1 VRDSFSA
8 PAPDRKRRAVEGVKL
23 MEPKVDKKANSVDV
37 LLDEAVFPRPVG
49 LAAAYRFI
57 DRCYVL
63 VESRPGHR
71 LSIRLKGKEP
81 LAPAALTALAGEI
94 NNELLHQL
102 VRRQVAER
110 TDALRA
116 AIVGRAVL
124 SADAELAVEAPAAA
138 AAAADP
144 LDFQDDPLGIAVPW
158 EEKYGGKRS
167 EKRRAKSKR

>member
-1 VRDSFSA
+1 MD
-8 PAPDRKRRAVEGVKL
+8 
-23 MEPKVDKKANSVDV
+23 PKVDRKANSVDV

-63 VESRPGHR
+63 VESRPRRR
-71 LSIRLKGKEP
+71 LSVRLKGKEP
-81 LAPAALTALAGEI
+81 LAPPALAALAGEFR
-94 NNELLHQL
+94 NELLHQL
-102 VRRQVAER
+102 VRLQVAER

-116 AIVGRAVL
+116 TIVGRALL
-124 SADAELAVEAPAAA
+124 SADAEPADEAAA
-138 AAAADP
+138 PTTAADP

-167 EKRRAKSKR
+167 EKRSEKRKGKPKR

>member
-1 VRDSFSA
+1 MD
-8 PAPDRKRRAVEGVKL
+8 
-23 MEPKVDKKANSVDV
+23 PKVDKKANSVDV

-63 VESRPGHR
+63 VESRPRRR
-71 LSIRLKGKEP
+71 LSVRLKGKEP
-81 LAPAALTALAGEI
+81 LAAAELTALAGEYR
-94 NNELLHQL
+94 NELLHQL
-102 VRRQVAER
+102 VRHQVAER

-124 SADAELAVEAPAAA
+124 SADPQLAAETAAPPAAS
-138 AAAADP
+138 DP

-158 EEKYGGKRS
+158 EEKYGEQRKKGKQ
-167 EKRRAKSKR
+167 KR